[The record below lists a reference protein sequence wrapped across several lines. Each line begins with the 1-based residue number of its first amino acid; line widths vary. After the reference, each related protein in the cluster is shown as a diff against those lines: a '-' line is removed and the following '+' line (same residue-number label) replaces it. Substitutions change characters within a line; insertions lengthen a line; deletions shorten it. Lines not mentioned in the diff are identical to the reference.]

1 MPTSRHKI
9 LSHIF
14 NGICFKLNRT
24 KRLSLDNTD
33 LETPLKRC
41 LTTFDITLLG
51 EHFVL
56 FNILIGGKYKK
67 NRDEMMAENF

>member
-9 LSHIF
+9 LSHVF
-14 NGICFKLNRT
+14 NGICFKVNRT
-24 KRLSLDNTD
+24 KRLSLDSSD

-51 EHFVL
+51 WF
-56 FNILIGGKYKK
+56 ILQIE
-67 NRDEMMAENF
+67 RFALI